1 RSTRLLFFQ
10 LSSVLINSL
19 PPRSNHAHFIQL
31 LRPAINF
38 YGSPRDFRYNSI
50 NSLPSQSTFIRL
62 DQLPAALTAST
73 NRIQLEPYPHDHIPA
88 NSLPNTIGQQEP
100 WSGPISLIYCNCFH
114 SSINDACALFSDEV
128 AA

>member
-1 RSTRLLFFQ
+1 TFKASHATFDIARSTRLLFFQ

-38 YGSPRDFRYNSI
+38 YGFPRDFRYSPVNSI
-50 NSLPSQSTFIRL
+50 PSQSTFFRL

-88 NSLPNTIGQQEP
+88 NSFPNKIDQQKR
-100 WSGPISLIYCNCFH
+100 WSCPISLI
-114 SSINDACALFSDEV
+114 
-128 AA
+128 